1 MFWVVTDSI
10 NINKKEIQREQG
22 RKRIEPL
29 VVPFVDGVDV
39 DWLQDSALVSNGS
52 STVDLKH
59 VLDVSMYVCPTFS
72 AGCVLNWKKVIPFA
86 LFQHIQN

>member
-1 MFWVVTDSI
+1 VATDSI

-39 DWLQDSALVSNGS
+39 D
-52 STVDLKH
+52 
-59 VLDVSMYVCPTFS
+59 
-72 AGCVLNWKKVIPFA
+72 
-86 LFQHIQN
+86 